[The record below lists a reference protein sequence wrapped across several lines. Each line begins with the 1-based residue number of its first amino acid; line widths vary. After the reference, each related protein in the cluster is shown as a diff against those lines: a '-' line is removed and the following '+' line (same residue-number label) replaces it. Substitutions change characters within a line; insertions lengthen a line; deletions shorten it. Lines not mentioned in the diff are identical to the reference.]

1 MISYFLTYPVALRT
15 WSINDV
21 TGLMLL
27 LTQAKV
33 EFEVAFEAFS
43 ISDRLSMP
51 VDGTAP
57 TPAIS
62 IVMKSTATVCK
73 IRVKGDMR
81 RAFVERAAEVS
92 PEPPEFDWVKHF
104 CV

>member
-1 MISYFLTYPVALRT
+1 
-15 WSINDV
+15 
-21 TGLMLL
+21 MLL

-33 EFEVAFEAFS
+33 EFDVAFEAFS
-43 ISDRLSMP
+43 ISDRLLMP

-57 TPAIS
+57 TPATS
-62 IVMKSTATVCK
+62 IVMKTTAIVCK

-92 PEPPEFDWVKHF
+92 PEPEFDCVKHF
-104 CV
+104 CIKTSRPYVRKEFYMDT